1 MRLLRII
8 SGRFASPSQDPEA
21 AAKQRQNKREEL
33 RKMLLRGDKVK
44 INQQG
49 EMQSSPDEEE
59 KTEKRDDTITIPPGK
74 LASFYWY
81 ERDPRLLDAEKKAMQ
96 RFFPQ
101 FHIETLDDGRLAWTG
116 RLESQANEGDFWY
129 LQVIYDHNHP
139 HNNTFGGSIKVYYI
153 DPDLEEIRDQLGQ
166 PIPHTLIDSS
176 GYLYI
181 CTVDKRHFQD
191 TSVVTSAASALAHA
205 IKWIAAFELWRS
217 GDLSEQ
223 EFAGHQI

>member
-1 MRLLRII
+1 LRFFNIP
-8 SGRFASPSQDPEA
+8 SGQFSSPQQDPEA
-21 AAKQRQNKREEL
+21 AAKQRQKKREEL
-33 RKMLLRGDKVK
+33 RKMLLRGEKVK
-44 INQQG
+44 INQEG
-49 EMQSSPDEEE
+49 EMQGSPDEDD
-59 KTEKRDDTITIPPGK
+59 KAAKREDTITIPPGK

-81 ERDPRLLDAEKKAMQ
+81 EKDARLMEAEKKAMN

-101 FHIETLDDGRLAWTG
+101 FQMEYLDDGRLAWTG
-116 RLESQANEGDFWY
+116 RLESQANDGEYWF

-139 HNNTFGGSIKVYYI
+139 HNNTFGGSIKVYAI
-153 DPDLEEIRDQLGQ
+153 DPDLEEIREQLGQ

-205 IKWIAAFELWRS
+205 VKWIAAFELWRS